1 MKILFLGIGC
11 DQEALEFF
19 KLLNFAVLGFA
30 PKTAKFTSYALQQSL
45 GSFSFVILALRS
57 WRMISIDQNQTM

>member
-1 MKILFLGIGC
+1 LFLGIGC

-30 PKTAKFTSYALQQSL
+30 PKTANLLIMRCSSRLDLFLL
-45 GSFSFVILALRS
+45 
-57 WRMISIDQNQTM
+57 

>member
-1 MKILFLGIGC
+1 MNLIFSSLAKNDEILFLGIGC

-30 PKTAKFTSYALQQSL
+30 PKTANL
-45 GSFSFVILALRS
+45 
-57 WRMISIDQNQTM
+57 

>member
-30 PKTAKFTSYALQQSL
+30 PKTAKLQ
-45 GSFSFVILALRS
+45 AMRCRS
-57 WRMISIDQNQTM
+57 HLDLFL